1 MLRPLRAARG
11 QKPGVQLAA
20 IDVHNHAMPLPLLEW
35 FERTRLSA
43 TNTYRTRCLG
53 YASAGRAAMLGD
65 LSTAIPT
72 QDGEPRH

>member
-11 QKPGVQLAA
+11 QKPGVQPAA

-43 TNTYRTRCLG
+43 SNTG
-53 YASAGRAAMLGD
+53 
-65 LSTAIPT
+65 
-72 QDGEPRH
+72 PRRP